1 MQLVMTRVVMWL
13 NDEPT
18 KVNYREGDKR
28 PLVDDLI
35 PSISADTAELVSAE
49 RSRTARAKTPDT
61 LRAILVYAEK
71 VVARAKALGL
81 Q

>member
-1 MQLVMTRVVMWL
+1 MQLVITYVVMWL

-18 KVNYREGDKR
+18 KVNYCKGNKP

-35 PSISADTAELVSAE
+35 PSISVDTAELVSTE
-49 RSRTARAKTPDT
+49 RSRTARAKTSDT

-71 VVARAKALGL
+71 VVARAKVLGL
-81 Q
+81 